1 MKFKLTEPDATLN
14 ILLEPEDIQEIIQTG
29 RVRPKRDELREFH
42 EKIYEPDTCSDKE
55 GAPKWIQFLCIR
67 CPSLR
72 KEENK

>member
-14 ILLEPEDIQEIIQTG
+14 ILLEPEDVQEIVQTG
-29 RVRPKRDELREFH
+29 RVRPKRDELRDMY
-42 EKIYEPDTCSDKE
+42 EKIYEPGTCSGKE

-72 KEENK
+72 KEETK